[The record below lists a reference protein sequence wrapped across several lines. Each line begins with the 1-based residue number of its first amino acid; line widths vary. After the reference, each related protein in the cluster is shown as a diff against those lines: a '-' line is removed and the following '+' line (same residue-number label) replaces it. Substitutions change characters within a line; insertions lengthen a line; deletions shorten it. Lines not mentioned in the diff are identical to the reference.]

1 MPDGELNQ
9 LIEAGRALFARDFT
23 AWLGG
28 WARVLPVLVVVPAFG
43 AAAVPAPARA
53 GLGVA
58 LALAI
63 APSVAPLPASGLPLG
78 LELLRQMAIG
88 APVAIGAAI
97 LVYTAVMVGG
107 AADDLRGARET
118 HSLAVFEG
126 PTSPL
131 GSLLGLLVIVSFLEF
146 GGGSRIVRALALA
159 DAQGPNLSTLA
170 ARLSS
175 SIEVAIAAAAPLAAS
190 AIIASVAEGLVARA
204 SVPAHVTALLSPL
217 RGLLLLAV
225 FALLLDRIL
234 ELLTFAGL

>member
-1 MPDGELNQ
+1 MPAGELNQ
-9 LIEAGRALFARDFT
+9 LIEAARALFGRDFT
-23 AWLGG
+23 AWLGA
-28 WARVLPVLVVVPAFG
+28 WARVVPVLVVVPAFG

-58 LALAI
+58 LALSV
-63 APSVAPLPASGLPLG
+63 APSVAPLPAGGLPLG

-118 HSLAVFEG
+118 SSIAVFEG

-131 GSLLGLLVIVSFLEF
+131 GTLLGLLVILSFLEF
-146 GGGSRIVRALALA
+146 GGGARIVRALALA
-159 DAQGPNLSTLA
+159 DASGPG
-170 ARLSS
+170 LSS
-175 SIEVAIAAAAPLAAS
+175 LASRIASSVEVALAVAAPLAAS
-190 AIIASVAEGLVARA
+190 AIVASVAEGLVARA
-204 SVPAHVTALLSPL
+204 SVPAHVTALLAPL
-217 RGLLLLAV
+217 RGLLLLAI

-234 ELLTFAGL
+234 GLLTVTGL